1 MKKKKLIILAAGQGT
16 RLKPLTDKIPKC
28 MVPLAG
34 KNLLDWKIETAL
46 KAGMASE
53 DIIIIGGYKADQI
66 RHDVGRVLINPRYA
80 ETNMVQTLWCA
91 KEYFGESVIIA
102 YGDIVYTEEVF
113 AKVCSCQHE
122 IGIAV
127 DHDWFPY
134 WKQRFNDVLSD
145 AESLSLD
152 SSGKLTD
159 IGQKVDSIE
168 KIEGQYIG
176 LMIFQGE
183 GIKAL
188 SQIYEKEKH
197 CLENGLPGMVS
208 QRNLDSLYMTDMLQ
222 GLIKNGTS
230 LHQIPIQGG
239 WVEIDNMSDLE
250 LANAFCFQEGNDLKI
265 VRNYAH

>member
-16 RLKPLTDKIPKC
+16 RLKPLTDNMPKC

-53 DIIIIGGYKADQI
+53 DIIIVGGYKAEQI
-66 RHDVGRVLINPRYA
+66 QHNAGRVLINPRYA

-91 KEYFGESVIIA
+91 REYFGESIIIA

-113 AKVCSCQHE
+113 NKMLSCQHQ

-127 DHDWFPY
+127 DHDWLSY
-134 WKQRFNDVLSD
+134 WEQRFQDVLSD

-152 SSGKLTD
+152 GSGKLTG
-159 IGQKVDSIE
+159 IGQQVDAIG

-176 LMIFQGE
+176 LMIFQDE
-183 GIKAL
+183 GIHAL
-188 SQIYEKEKH
+188 SQLYEKELSCFEK
-197 CLENGLPGMVS
+197 GLPGMAPS
-208 QRNLDSLYMTDMLQ
+208 RNLNSLYMTDMLQ
-222 GLIKNGTS
+222 GLIENGSS
-230 LHQIPIQGG
+230 LYEIPIKGG
-239 WVEIDNMSDLE
+239 WVEIDNLSDLE
-250 LANAFCFQEGNDLKI
+250 LANSFCFQEGSDLKI
-265 VRNYAH
+265 VRNHAH

>member
-16 RLKPLTDKIPKC
+16 RLKPLTDKMPKC

-53 DIIIIGGYKADQI
+53 DIIIVGGYKAEQI
-66 RHDVGRVLINPRYA
+66 QHRAGRVLINPRYA

-91 KEYFGESVIIA
+91 REDFGESIIIA

-113 AKVCSCQHE
+113 NKMLSCQHH

-127 DHDWFPY
+127 DHDWLPY
-134 WKQRFNDVLSD
+134 WEQRFQDVLSD

-152 SSGKLTD
+152 SSGKLTG
-159 IGQKVDSIE
+159 IGQKVDAIG

-176 LMIFQGE
+176 LMTFQDE
-183 GIKAL
+183 GINVL
-188 SQIYEKEKH
+188 SRLYEKELH
-197 CLENGLPGMVS
+197 CFENGLPGMAP

-222 GLIKNGTS
+222 GLIENGSS
-230 LHQIPIQGG
+230 LHEIPIHGG
-239 WVEIDNMSDLE
+239 WVEIDNLFDLE
-250 LANAFCFQEGNDLKI
+250 LANSFCFQEGSDLKI
-265 VRNYAH
+265 VRNHAH